1 MSVLHHASDPQTT
14 DTENASSDRRT
25 SADHH
30 GPDSGH
36 YLMEVHNDS

>member
-1 MSVLHHASDPQTT
+1 MSVLHHSSDPWET
-14 DTENASSDRRT
+14 DSESGSSDLRN
-25 SADHH
+25 SADYH